1 MFVHNVRLEYRA
13 LDRKL
18 TLLESGVFIG
28 QRATELFS
36 VLKKEALQIYELS
49 YD

>member
-1 MFVHNVRLEYRA
+1 MFVHNVILEYQA

-18 TLLESGVFIG
+18 TFPESGVFIG

-36 VLKKEALQIYELS
+36 VLKKEALQMV
-49 YD
+49 